1 MDPTSA
7 RRSKIAWF
15 DAGEAVFRGST
26 DPAYIPPLHD
36 HEARRWWAGG
46 FVAAWVRADS
56 TESAPKPDQE
66 PLERLRREDLS
77 VALMLALSDHKA
89 LAAQLLFEH
98 GDCKTAD
105 PKH

>member
-15 DAGEAVFRGST
+15 DAGEAVFHGST

-46 FVAAWVRADS
+46 FVAAWVNADS
-56 TESAPKPDQE
+56 AESASKPDQE

-77 VALMLALSDHKA
+77 VALMLALRDHKA

-98 GDCKTAD
+98 RHDAPQG
-105 PKH
+105 PVH